1 MCNHIP
7 FLCYPNPS
15 PEPPPDTDPSGT
27 PLPTIRC
34 ARPRNLPEQL
44 LLQDAKAGN
53 CRAIQGGPD
62 DILGDVSRLVAL
74 YGGNPED
81 WYKITSIQAFT
92 INGASVQVH
101 WFENAKIFQQV
112 ELKFKR
118 QYPKIAPKNL

>member
-1 MCNHIP
+1 MNEGAIP
-7 FLCYPNPS
+7 DES
-15 PEPPPDTDPSGT
+15 
-27 PLPTIRC
+27 
-34 ARPRNLPEQL
+34 PRNLQEQL

-62 DILGDVSRLVAL
+62 DILGDVSRLVVL

-92 INGASVQVH
+92 INGASVQIH
-101 WFENAKIFQQV
+101 WFKNAKIFQQV
-112 ELKFKR
+112 QLKFKR